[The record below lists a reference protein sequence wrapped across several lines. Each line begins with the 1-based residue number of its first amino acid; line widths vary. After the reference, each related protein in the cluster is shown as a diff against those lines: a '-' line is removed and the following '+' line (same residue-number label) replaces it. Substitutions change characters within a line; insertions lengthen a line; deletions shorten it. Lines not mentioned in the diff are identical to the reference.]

1 MFRGDLSG
9 YGSGLVGARLVLP
22 NYKPRKRLLENFV
35 TLIANFSHT
44 FRKIYV
50 IYIYIYIF
58 IHYFY
63 NPRLN
68 AILRVCGTKCQRERM
83 PLRHHFEL

>member
-50 IYIYIYIF
+50 IYIYIYPLF
-58 IHYFY
+58 LQSTFKC
-63 NPRLN
+63 NPACLWYKVSEGKD
-68 AILRVCGTKCQRERM
+68 AAET
-83 PLRHHFEL
+83 PL